1 MKSYKFPEYR
11 TPIKVGKKVVVV
23 GGGNVAMDAA
33 RSAKR
38 LGSDVTVVYR
48 RSIDEMPARIE
59 EIHHAREEGI
69 NFLMLTN
76 PARII
81 GEEKVESIECVQMML
96 GEPDESGR
104 RRPMPIDGSEF
115 NIECDQVI
123 VAIGQGPNPILI
135 DQLGV
140 EITPRGS
147 ILVDAG
153 CRTSRPGIF
162 AGGDIA
168 SNEATVIKAMG
179 MGKVAAKSIHD
190 WVKQEK
196 LVQE

>member
-1 MKSYKFPEYR
+1 
-11 TPIKVGKKVVVV
+11 
-23 GGGNVAMDAA
+23 
-33 RSAKR
+33 
-38 LGSDVTVVYR
+38 
-48 RSIDEMPARIE
+48 
-59 EIHHAREEGI
+59 
-69 NFLMLTN
+69 
-76 PARII
+76 
-81 GEEKVESIECVQMML
+81 MML
-96 GEPDESGR
+96 GEPDSSGR

-115 NIECDQVI
+115 NIDCDQVI
-123 VAIGQGPNPILI
+123 IAIGQGPNPILI

-147 ILVDAG
+147 ILVDEG

-179 MGKVAAKSIHD
+179 MGKIAAKSIHD

-196 LVQE
+196 LVQD